1 MGGKT
6 VLQDLKLV
14 PLQRHVPVNSGCSQE
29 GTSVALAV
37 VAVLHLGI
45 KKAGL
50 ES

>member
-6 VLQDLKLV
+6 VLLDLKLV
-14 PLQRHVPVNSGCSQE
+14 PLQRHVPVNSGCSLE
-29 GTSVALAV
+29 GTHLASAV
-37 VAVLHLGI
+37 MAVLHLSI